1 MTPAASTP
9 AASTL
14 AAWAVQ
20 PERGSAALLRAA
32 LWCTLRAGW
41 PLGRVLLWP
50 VTAWFLATS
59 GRARAA
65 SRDYLRRALGRPAR
79 LGDVARHFHTFACA
93 VLDRV
98 LLLAGRP
105 CGFRIETEGLE
116 HLAALHASGRGCILL
131 GAHLGSFEVLR
142 AVAGACPVPVWALM
156 FRRNAG
162 ALTALLDRLAPDVR
176 DGILEI
182 GDPASMI
189 RAHECV
195 ARGEIVGILA
205 DRSPS
210 GQRQV
215 LAPFFGS
222 PAAFPAGPFIL
233 ASTLAAPVLLFHGVR
248 TGPRRYAVRFEPF
261 ASRVVLR
268 RASRAADLD
277 EHVARFAAALE
288 RTCRAHPYNWFNFYP
303 FWEPSDAPSTSA
315 TPEPAGRAGAAR
327 AGPRPRLGQGG

>member
-1 MTPAASTP
+1 MTQAVSTP
-9 AASTL
+9 VSWAA
-14 AAWAVQ
+14 Q
-20 PERGSAALLRAA
+20 PERGSGTLLRAA
-32 LWCTLRAGW
+32 LWFTLRAGW

-50 VTAWFLATS
+50 VTAWFLLTS
-59 GRARAA
+59 ARARAA

-79 LGDVARHFHTFACA
+79 GRDVARHFHTFACA

-98 LLLAGRP
+98 FLLAGGPR
-105 CGFRIETEGLE
+105 GFRIETEGLE
-116 HLAALHASGRGCILL
+116 HLAAILAGGRGCILL

-142 AVAGACPVPVWALM
+142 AVAGPCPVPVWALM

-162 ALTALLDRLAPDVR
+162 ALTALLDRLAPDVCR
-176 DGILEI
+176 SVLEI

-189 RAHECV
+189 LAHECV

-210 GQRQV
+210 GQRRV

-233 ASTLAAPVLLFHGVR
+233 ASTLAAPVLLFYGIR

-261 ASRVVLR
+261 ADRVVLR
-268 RASRAADLD
+268 RASRVADLHG
-277 EHVARFAAALE
+277 HVARFAAALE

-303 FWEPSDAPSTSA
+303 FWEPPDASSTSA
-315 TPEPAGRAGAAR
+315 APELIASKPGGLAGAAH
-327 AGPRPRLGQGG
+327 AAPGLELGQGG

>member
-1 MTPAASTP
+1 MTPAAMTP
-9 AASTL
+9 APWAS
-14 AAWAVQ
+14 Q
-20 PERGSAALLRAA
+20 PERGSGALLRAA

-41 PLGRVLLWP
+41 PLGRMLLWP
-50 VTAWFLATS
+50 ITAWFLATS

-65 SRDYLRRALGRPAR
+65 SRDYLGRALGRPAR
-79 LGDVARHFHTFACA
+79 LRDVARHFHTFAGA
-93 VLDRV
+93 VLERV
-98 LLLAGRP
+98 LLLAGRSR
-105 CGFRIETEGLE
+105 GFRIDTEGLE
-116 HLAALHASGRGCILL
+116 HLAAILADGRGCILL

-162 ALTALLDRLAPDVR
+162 ALTALLDRLAPDLR
-176 DGILEI
+176 DSILEI

-210 GQRQV
+210 GQRRV
-215 LAPFFGS
+215 LAPFLGS

-233 ASTLAAPVLLFHGVR
+233 ASTLAAPVMLFHGVR

-261 ASRVVLR
+261 AGRVVLR
-268 RASRAADLD
+268 RASRSADLHG
-277 EHVARFAAALE
+277 HVARYAAALE
-288 RTCRAHPYNWFNFYP
+288 RACRAHPYNWFNFYP
-303 FWEPSDAPSTSA
+303 FWEPPDEPPTSDAP
-315 TPEPAGRAGAAR
+315 EPAAGLAGAAR
-327 AGPRPRLGQGG
+327 ALPCPQLGRDS

>member
-1 MTPAASTP
+1 MTPAA
-9 AASTL
+9 
-14 AAWAVQ
+14 AWAAQ
-20 PERGSAALLRAA
+20 PERGSGTLLRAA

-41 PLGRVLLWP
+41 PLGRMLLLL
-50 VTAWFLATS
+50 VTAWFLLTS

-79 LGDVARHFHTFACA
+79 GRDVARHFHTFACA
-93 VLDRV
+93 VLERV
-98 LLLAGRP
+98 FLLAGRP
-105 CGFRIETEGLE
+105 RGFRIDTEGLE
-116 HLAALHASGRGCILL
+116 HLAAIVAGGQGCILL

-162 ALTALLDRLAPDVR
+162 ALTALLDRLAPDLCRRV
-176 DGILEI
+176 LEI

-205 DRSPS
+205 DRSPF
-210 GQRQV
+210 GQRRV
-215 LAPFFGS
+215 LAPFLGN

-261 ASRVVLR
+261 ADRVVLR
-268 RASRAADLD
+268 RASRAADLQG
-277 EHVARFAAALE
+277 HVARYAAALE
-288 RTCRAHPYNWFNFYP
+288 RACRAHPFNWFNFYP
-303 FWEPSDAPSTSA
+303 FWELPDEPSISA
-315 TPEPAGRAGAAR
+315 APEPVMPKPAGLAGAAR
-327 AGPRPRLGQGG
+327 AVPGAGGGQGG

>member
-1 MTPAASTP
+1 MTPAA
-9 AASTL
+9 
-14 AAWAVQ
+14 AWAAQ
-20 PERGSAALLRAA
+20 PERGSGTLLRAA

-41 PLGRVLLWP
+41 PLGRVLLLP
-50 VTAWFLATS
+50 VTAWFLLTS

-79 LGDVARHFHTFACA
+79 TRDVARHFHTFACA
-93 VLDRV
+93 VLERV
-98 LLLAGRP
+98 FLLAGRP
-105 CGFRIETEGLE
+105 RGFRIDTEGLE
-116 HLAALHASGRGCILL
+116 HLAAIVAGGRGCILL

-162 ALTALLDRLAPDVR
+162 ALTALLDRLAPDLCRRV
-176 DGILEI
+176 LEI

-210 GQRQV
+210 GQRRIS
-215 LAPFFGS
+215 APFLGS

-248 TGPRRYAVRFEPF
+248 TGSRRYAVRFEPF
-261 ASRVVLR
+261 ADRVVLR
-268 RASRAADLD
+268 RASRTADLHG
-277 EHVARFAAALE
+277 HVTRFAAALE
-288 RTCRAHPYNWFNFYP
+288 RACRAHPFNWFNFYP
-303 FWEPSDAPSTSA
+303 FWELPDEPSTSA
-315 TPEPAGRAGAAR
+315 APEPVTPKHGGLAGAAC
-327 AGPRPRLGQGG
+327 AVPGLEGGQGG

>member
-1 MTPAASTP
+1 MTT
-9 AASTL
+9 
-14 AAWAVQ
+14 AAWAAQ
-20 PERGSAALLRAA
+20 PERGSGILLRLA

-41 PLGRVLLWP
+41 PLGRVLLLP
-50 VTAWFLATS
+50 ITAWFLLTS

-65 SRDYLRRALGRPAR
+65 SRDYLRRALGRPVR
-79 LGDVARHFHTFACA
+79 GRDVARHFHTFACA
-93 VLDRV
+93 VLERV
-98 LLLAGRP
+98 FLLAGQSR
-105 CGFRIETEGLE
+105 GFSIDTEGLE
-116 HLAALHASGRGCILL
+116 HLTAIVAGGQGCILL

-162 ALTALLDRLAPDVR
+162 ALTALLDRLAPDVCR
-176 DGILEI
+176 RVLEI

-195 ARGEIVGILA
+195 ARGEVVGILA

-210 GQRQV
+210 GQRRV
-215 LAPFFGS
+215 LAPFLGS

-248 TGPRRYAVRFEPF
+248 TGPRRYAVRFELF
-261 ASRVVLR
+261 ADRVVLR

-277 EHVARFAAALE
+277 SHVARFAAALE
-288 RTCRAHPYNWFNFYP
+288 RACRAHPFNWFNFYP
-303 FWEPSDAPSTSA
+303 FWELPDGLSTSA
-315 TPEPAGRAGAAR
+315 APELAGLAGAAC
-327 AGPRPRLGQGG
+327 AAPGFGGGQGG